1 MGNVAAKKRRDAEE
15 QRAAREEAAR
25 AAEAAAIQAA
35 IDATPE
41 DQRISIGCCSAFAI
55 LFLASGA
62 SFVANGAAWS
72 TPGDNTPADFTIVG
86 AFLIVLAFVCL
97 GIMGTQIRDHGRR
110 SRDPPDEPA
119 DDNAWPEW
127 GKNPSVPKRPDPDR
141 PVQSL

>member
-1 MGNVAAKKRRDAEE
+1 M
-15 QRAAREEAAR
+15 
-25 AAEAAAIQAA
+25 
-35 IDATPE
+35 
-41 DQRISIGCCSAFAI
+41 
-55 LFLASGA
+55 
-62 SFVANGAAWS
+62 
-72 TPGDNTPADFTIVG
+72 PADFTIVG

-127 GKNPSVPKRPDPDR
+127 GKNPQVPKRPDPDR

>member
-127 GKNPSVPKRPDPDR
+127 GKNPKRPDPDR